1 MALTPAL
8 LKEITEVLESMDD
21 NQLKDAEFM
30 LNYLRKLTPEQR
42 EEFNKK
48 VDARLKE
55 LDEMDAQ
62 TTPPHAD
69 LIAEIRKR
77 WPDEKFIEE
86 YHEEFTRQKIL
97 DKYRAADPTMWDDL
111 QNLYDEYCYFEA
123 GFDAVAIKL

>member
-42 EEFNKK
+42 EEFNRK

-62 TTPPHAD
+62 ATPPPCGSDSRDQEA
-69 LIAEIRKR
+69 LAG
-77 WPDEKFIEE
+77 
-86 YHEEFTRQKIL
+86 QKV
-97 DKYRAADPTMWDDL
+97 Y
-111 QNLYDEYCYFEA
+111 
-123 GFDAVAIKL
+123 